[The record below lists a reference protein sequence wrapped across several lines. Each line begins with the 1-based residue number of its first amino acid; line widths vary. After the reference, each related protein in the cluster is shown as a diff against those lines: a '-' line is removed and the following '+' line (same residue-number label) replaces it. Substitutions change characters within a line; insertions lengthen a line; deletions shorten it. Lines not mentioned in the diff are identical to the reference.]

1 MAKPRVLVDTCVI
14 IEAFRT
20 KCWKALCSHF
30 DVETVDCCV
39 TECCT
44 GDPLQP
50 GRVQIP
56 RDELLDGFAHVHD
69 VDDMML
75 AQLMLAC
82 PQLPAL
88 DDGERHLMAWLHAH
102 PDDAVLTVIS
112 TADRAAV
119 RATHVLK
126 LLDRVTSLQNLG
138 QTAGVGRKQLSNLH
152 PHFQEDWLG
161 SLRMQLQMGIL

>member
-1 MAKPRVLVDTCVI
+1 MAKQRVLVDTCVI

-20 KCWKALCSHF
+20 KCWKALCAHF
-30 DVETVDCCV
+30 DVETVHCCV

-50 GRVQIP
+50 GRTPIP
-56 RDELLDGFAHVHD
+56 HDELLGGLARVHD

-75 AQLMLAC
+75 ALLALER

-88 DDGERHLMAWLHAH
+88 DDGERHLIAWLHAH
-102 PDDAVLTVIS
+102 PADAVLTAIS
-112 TADRAAV
+112 TTDRAAV

-126 LLDRVTSLQNLG
+126 MLDRVASLQHLG
-138 QTAGVGRKQLSNLH
+138 QTAGVGRSQLNSLR
-152 PHFQEDWLG
+152 PHFQEDWLS